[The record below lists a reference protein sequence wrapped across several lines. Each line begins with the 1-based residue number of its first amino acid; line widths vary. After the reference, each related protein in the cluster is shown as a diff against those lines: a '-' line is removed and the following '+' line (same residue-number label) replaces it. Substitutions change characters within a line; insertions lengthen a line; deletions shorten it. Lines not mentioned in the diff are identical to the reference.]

1 MLYIRNMESE
11 SSSDEL
17 QWPEKQQVKLDTVIN
32 SVLFCCTKGLIL
44 SNTTQELLQT
54 LYALSSVLGSG
65 VSSVQS
71 DCKNIL
77 RG

>member
-1 MLYIRNMESE
+1 MLDIRNLESE

-17 QWPEKQQVKLDTVIN
+17 QWPEKQLVKLDTVVN

-44 SNTTQELLQT
+44 SFTTQFGAAR
-54 LYALSSVLGSG
+54 LYAMSSVLGSG